1 MRTFDSEISGYLVS
15 AAPKCSKHMWP
26 HRSEAGGEMIDIIY
40 HPRDHDYQT
49 TQNREFHPSRR
60 SKQYPLLLALA
71 DRPPLEGDTGGR
83 GGADGDVSDAMV
95 SLPSIHNGGGGINN
109 H

>member
-1 MRTFDSEISGYLVS
+1 
-15 AAPKCSKHMWP
+15 MWP
-26 HRSEAGGEMIDIIY
+26 HRGEASGVWEIVDIIY
-40 HPRDHDYQT
+40 HHDYQT

-83 GGADGDVSDAMV
+83 GGADGDVSDAIRLVCHRYTMAV
-95 SLPSIHNGGGGINN
+95 EA
-109 H
+109 

>member
-1 MRTFDSEISGYLVS
+1 
-15 AAPKCSKHMWP
+15 
-26 HRSEAGGEMIDIIY
+26 MIDIIY